1 MLQIFFFF
9 LKMSNPPILKDENN
23 YYHPSTEQEII
34 DLVNYARENSFQVRV
49 RGSGHSMPKAIFTD
63 ECDLDYV
70 HVLAAAPDGDNV
82 NIMLDRY
89 TKMFTPVG
97 DLVTVEAGIHLG
109 HDPNDPLSTL
119 ENSFLYQLHHNHGL
133 AVDDLGGISHQ
144 TVAGFLSTGSSGGS
158 LTFSVHENVHALR
171 FVDGNGQIF
180 EVSRDDENQDNF
192 NASVISLGLLGV
204 LSKVTF
210 KCSQKFNISG
220 SQVGTLTHEASVDIF
235 DDKPADET
243 KRGLT
248 PFLQETQYTRIL
260 WWPQSS
266 KIVDMG
272 HDRVQVWQA
281 ERIPDLPNF
290 EPEPYKLFDNTQIM
304 MLYSYLMTLMGNI
317 DNMEEVRR
325 IAASKED
332 QFKTLTVNEL
342 MQEHG
347 MNIVQ
352 AKIMANILHQ
362 VNTFIITVVTEI
374 TEAIP
379 CETRYIL
386 LPHFTAFAIKLLNMV
401 DQSVT
406 FQDYWYSGL
415 PMDNS
420 ADDILV
426 PVMWSEVWVPLS
438 CATTAT
444 SALRDYFKEGSRDLD
459 ALLRTG
465 NNAWELYASKAST
478 AWMSMSYSDGNDI
491 WKNGAFRIDPFYFIH
506 NSRDFRA
513 LYRPFWLLLKERN
526 IPFRLHWGKS
536 FPAMDD
542 TELTPT
548 DLVINQYPRLQNFL
562 DLRASKDPNGIFLN
576 SYWRYWLGLD

>member
-1 MLQIFFFF
+1 
-9 LKMSNPPILKDENN
+9 MSNPPIPKDENN

-281 ERIPDLPNF
+281 EQIPDLPNF

-352 AKIMANILHQ
+352 AKIMTNILHQ
-362 VNTFIITVVTEI
+362 VNTLIITVVTEI

-379 CETRYIL
+379 CETRYTF
-386 LPHFTAFAIKLLNMV
+386 LPHFTAFAIKLFNMV
-401 DQSVT
+401 DQFVT

-426 PVMWSEVWVPLS
+426 PIMWTEVWVPLS
-438 CATTAT
+438 CATTVT

-491 WKNGAFRIDPFYFIH
+491 WKNGAFRIDSHYFIH

-513 LYRPFWLLLKERN
+513 LYRPFWLLLKKRN

-548 DLVINQYPRLQNFL
+548 DVVINQYPCLQNFL
-562 DLRASKDPNGIFLN
+562 DLRASRDPNGIFLN